1 MSEHPSSVSPR
12 TPAAAQ
18 PSSTYR
24 PTPDE
29 AELIRLSQEWMHVAL
44 VEKDEQRLRRLM
56 APEFTLQIWDASRA
70 AQDLDTWMHTLLQ
83 RLAAVELK
91 YTSLSARVFGDIGI
105 VYSAF
110 WWKGTMDGQPFVDAG
125 FMADVWS
132 RRSGS
137 WQVVARRSAPQQQVQ
152 TLPKPLLRSG
162 DLPSAQSGGASAV
175 E

>member
-1 MSEHPSSVSPR
+1 MSEHPSLVPPR

-18 PSSTYR
+18 PASTYR

-29 AELIRLSQEWMHVAL
+29 AALIRLSQEWMHVAL
-44 VEKDEQRLRRLM
+44 VEKDERRLRSLM
-56 APEFTLQIWDASRA
+56 APEFTLQIWDASLA

-91 YTSLSARVFGDIGI
+91 YTSLSARVFGDIGV

-110 WWKGTMDGQPFVDAG
+110 WWKGTMDGQPFTDTG

-132 RRSGS
+132 RLSGS
-137 WQVVARRSAPQQQVQ
+137 WQVVARRSAPQQQILQLQ
-152 TLPKPLLRSG
+152 TT
-162 DLPSAQSGGASAV
+162 
-175 E
+175 

>member
-1 MSEHPSSVSPR
+1 MSEHPSFVPPR

-18 PSSTYR
+18 PSSTYQ

-29 AELIRLSQEWMHVAL
+29 EALIHLSQEWMHVAL
-44 VEKDEQRLRRLM
+44 VEKDERRLRSLM
-56 APEFTLQIWDASRA
+56 APEFTLQIWDASLA

-110 WWKGTMDGQPFVDAG
+110 WWKGTMDGQPFTDAG

-132 RRSGS
+132 RLSGS

-152 TLPKPLLRSG
+152 QLQTP
-162 DLPSAQSGGASAV
+162 
-175 E
+175 